1 MGKVVAHFIVQQ
13 DITRNAGE
21 IGNPEAK
28 VKMFQCIG
36 FSFMNGDLNPL

>member
-21 IGNPEAK
+21 VGNLEAK
-28 VKMFQCIG
+28 VQMFQCVG
-36 FSFMNGDLNPL
+36 LSFMKGDLNPL